1 MALHECAPLL
11 VRFDLRRMLSAV
23 QLDHQPSLDAA
34 KIGDVRPYS
43 MLSSEFR
50 GQLSATQAHP

>member
-1 MALHECAPLL
+1 MRSAFGPLRSAPNA
-11 VRFDLRRMLSAV
+11 VAV
-23 QLDHQPSLDAA
+23 QFDHQPSLDAA

-50 GQLSATQAHP
+50 AQLSATQAHP

>member
-1 MALHECAPLL
+1 MRSAFGPLRSAP
-11 VRFDLRRMLSAV
+11 LSAV

-50 GQLSATQAHP
+50 AQLSATQAHP